1 MKNNA
6 AINNLLHSYI
16 DAFRIAGAALIVRKN
31 GQIVC
36 DTQAGWADIERKI
49 PMDKHTI
56 LRLAS
61 MTKPMVAIAV
71 MQLAEKKLLSIDDPI
86 GKYLPDFSQMKA
98 AALLVG
104 FTDYYEA
111 DPNNP
116 AMPKAK
122 PELLEGIRLV
132 DAVRQV
138 TIRDLLTHSSG
149 MGQGPFSMT
158 RYDQLIKPGQSLE
171 ERVHLISTLPLD
183 FQPGTMTGY
192 SANVAFDVLGRLV
205 ELLSGE
211 NLAAYMTQHICVPLG
226 CGDLSFVLN
235 EAQKQRI
242 ARLYEGTASG
252 FRDVTDEEP
261 FWQLVSPLNT
271 GYYSGSAGMLGTVA
285 DYDRVVQM
293 LSSGGILNGC
303 RILKEETVH
312 SICEEGA
319 LQHLEVC
326 PGMRWGLGMVVSE
339 ASEKMGRSVGKN
351 TFGWSGAYG
360 THFYIDPENRITAVL
375 GVNASNIGGA
385 DSPLS
390 RELEN
395 VIFQEFC

>member
-1 MKNNA
+1 
-6 AINNLLHSYI
+6 
-16 DAFRIAGAALIVRKN
+16 
-31 GQIVC
+31 
-36 DTQAGWADIERKI
+36 
-49 PMDKHTI
+49 MDKHTI

-71 MQLAEKKLLSIDDPI
+71 MQLAEKKRLSLDDPI
-86 GKYLPDFSQMKA
+86 GKYLPEFRRMKA
-98 AALLVG
+98 AAQTLG
-104 FTDYYEA
+104 FDDYYEA

-122 PELLEGIRLV
+122 PELLEGIGLE
-132 DAVRQV
+132 DAIREV

-158 RYDQLIKPGQSLE
+158 RYDQMTKPGQSLE

-211 NLAAYMTQHICVPLG
+211 NLAAYTTHHICAPLG
-226 CGDLSFVLN
+226 CGDLSFALN
-235 EAQKQRI
+235 EAQKQRM
-242 ARLYEGTASG
+242 ARLYESSSSG
-252 FRDVTDEEP
+252 LKDVTDEEAS
-261 FWQLVSPLNT
+261 WQLVSPLNT

-293 LSSGGILNGC
+293 LSGGGILNGC

-312 SICEEGA
+312 SMCEEGA
-319 LQHLEVC
+319 AQHLEMF
-326 PGMRWGLGMVVSE
+326 PGMRWGRGMVVFE
-339 ASEKMGRSVGKN
+339 APEKAGRSVGKN

-360 THFYIDPENRITAVL
+360 THFFSTRKTGSL
-375 GVNASNIGGA
+375 LCSG
-385 DSPLS
+385 
-390 RELEN
+390 
-395 VIFQEFC
+395 